1 MKVNDLFRKFPRCVG
16 LYGDLVYSEE
26 ELNRYVEVSNGVR
39 DTYVCLY
46 DTKCIIDKIFL
57 DIDSYF
63 LDKSF
68 EAVKKIVKRLES
80 MNIPYIPVFS
90 GKKGFHIYIPTT
102 DWVPPNIETAKVV
115 LRDVQ
120 ESIAGDV
127 KEVDKHVFGD
137 VKRKVRYPNTLNGNN
152 YATPLPLDFT
162 SMSLS
167 DIVDYAKTPHDITY
181 DVKPINLLKLTD
193 VELNFREYEDV
204 DVQSKYDAPVS
215 VLSVLRLLRPCVAD
229 VLLKDKEPPHLLRVD
244 LVAELRFLGF
254 TEEQVVNFIR
264 LLGWQDFDEKITRY
278 QVSQIFRR
286 GYLPLTCRRLQ
297 DFVEH
302 RKCLGCNY
310 FYWWGVYKKPW

>member
-1 MKVNDLFRKFPRCVG
+1 
-16 LYGDLVYSEE
+16 
-26 ELNRYVEVSNGVR
+26 
-39 DTYVCLY
+39 
-46 DTKCIIDKIFL
+46 
-57 DIDSYF
+57 
-63 LDKSF
+63 
-68 EAVKKIVKRLES
+68 
-80 MNIPYIPVFS
+80 
-90 GKKGFHIYIPTT
+90 
-102 DWVPPNIETAKVV
+102 VPPNIETAKVV

-152 YATPLPLDFT
+152 YATPLPPDFT
-162 SMSLS
+162 SMTLS

-193 VELNFREYEDV
+193 VELNFRDYEDV

-229 VLLKDKEPPHLLRVD
+229 VLLKDKEPPHLVRVN

-264 LLGWQDFDEKITRY
+264 LLEWKDFDEKITRY
-278 QVSQIFRR
+278 QVNQIFRR

-297 DFVEH
+297 DFIEH